1 MASPVTDTIG
11 NTHNHVDRHT
21 KGYKCLD
28 PSTQHEKALPPI
40 VFYHILQQALL
51 PLERARASLIYGA
64 LFFAVKICEYKYVCK
79 VERKTRP
86 IRLYAIVCRNG
97 AQVLSHEDESL
108 HSAETVSIDLVEQKL
123 ELRD

>member
-1 MASPVTDTIG
+1 MRS
-11 NTHNHVDRHT
+11 
-21 KGYKCLD
+21 
-28 PSTQHEKALPPI
+28 
-40 VFYHILQQALL
+40 F
-51 PLERARASLIYGA
+51 
-64 LFFAVKICEYKYVCK
+64 EYTYLGK

-86 IRLYAIVCRNG
+86 IRLCDIVFRND